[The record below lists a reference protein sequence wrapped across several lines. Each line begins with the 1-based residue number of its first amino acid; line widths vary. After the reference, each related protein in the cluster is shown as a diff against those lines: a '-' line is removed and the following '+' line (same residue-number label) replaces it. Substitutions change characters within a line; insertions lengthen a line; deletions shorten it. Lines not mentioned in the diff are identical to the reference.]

1 MISVIVP
8 VYNVEPYLRKC
19 LDSILAQTYRDLEIL
34 IIDDGSTDGSGRI
47 CDEYGEKDNRIKVF
61 HTENKGLSCA
71 RNFGLDNA
79 NGDWIGFVDSD
90 DWIEPDMYEVLIKRA
105 EETGADVVEC
115 GYIIEYVKK
124 QKKCSVTQKIIPS
137 AESIDALING
147 KIQTRV
153 WNKIY
158 RGKLFAEIRFPN
170 GRYFED
176 IATTHKLVHNSIVS
190 GCSGF
195 YYHYTQ
201 RDSSISQNHD
211 SRNLIDYWLA
221 YMQRYRETK
230 DIVNV
235 ETKQVLLKQCA
246 AAIARTWVWYLKS
259 DQFPKYTNEMSTF
272 VRENYPLFGV
282 NGWPIYLRICVFLAR
297 YNSTISYATAYY
309 LNQVYRHN
317 KPKNFNGRD

>member
-19 LDSILAQTYRDLEIL
+19 LDSVVYQTYRDLEIL

-47 CDEYGEKDNRIKVF
+47 CDEYRNDERVKVF
-61 HTENKGLSCA
+61 HTENRGLSAA
-71 RNFGLDNA
+71 RNLGLENA
-79 NGDWIGFVDSD
+79 AGDWIGFVDSD

-105 EETGADVVEC
+105 LETGADVVEC
-115 GYIIEYVKK
+115 GYIIEYVTK

-137 AESIDALING
+137 AESVSALING

-158 RGKLFAEIRFPN
+158 RGKLFSGTRFPDS
-170 GRYFED
+170 RCFED
-176 IATTHKLVHNSIVS
+176 IATTHKLVHNSIVT

-211 SRNLIDYWLA
+211 SQNLIDYWLA
-221 YMQRYRETK
+221 YKQRYDETK
-230 DIVNV
+230 DIVDD
-235 ETKQVLLKQCA
+235 EAKQVLLKQCA
-246 AAIARTWVWYLKS
+246 SAISRTWVWYLKS
-259 DQFPKYTNEMSTF
+259 DRFPKYIDEMSTF
-272 VRENYPLFGV
+272 AKENYPAFGV
-282 NGWPIYLRICVFLAR
+282 KGWPIYLRICVFLAR
-297 YNSTISYATAYY
+297 YNNAISYATAYC
-309 LNQVYRHN
+309 LNQLYRHN
-317 KPKNFNGRD
+317 KPKNFN